1 MSQTK
6 AQLISDLVQALNFTG
21 TASAPANGLFLS
33 ASNQLKLATAS
44 TERLKIDGTE
54 VVFNDDGASVDFR
67 VEGDTSTHL
76 LFVDASADKIG
87 IGVSNPANTLEI
99 SGTFQSSTDAN
110 TASYTQAF
118 NLTNAIN
125 ADFNVHLKTGSTT
138 IGSGTTTPLCFH
150 IGGTANERMR
160 IDSSGNVGI
169 GTTSP
174 GSKLQIATTAV
185 DTDVFRIMRQDNT
198 GISLF
203 RVFQDSS
210 SGGGTGGC
218 HINSSNRDLMISA
231 STNGDADDGLYL
243 KTTGELGIGTSS
255 PTHMLDI
262 SGSNPILALND
273 TDTTNDRFRL
283 TYNGGSSQL
292 QVDPNNVRSGSHL
305 LVAVDGTERMRIDSS
320 GRVLIGTTSG
330 SDALVVDGGSDAG
343 TITTN
348 STNSN
353 GNMMTFNCS
362 GTGKFFIGS
371 AGSFITGNSGTTN
384 QGIRAEGS
392 LLFAAGGHTERMR
405 IDSSGNV
412 LIGVNTTGSTSEG
425 MTIRPG
431 NESTLF
437 RDSGFVFLIGG
448 GQSGQRLIDFRQ
460 GGTSIGHIS
469 KSGTTNVSY
478 STSSDYRL
486 KENVVAISDGITRLK
501 TLKPYRFNFK
511 ADADRTVDGFFAHE
525 VTAVP
530 EAIAGTK
537 DEVDSDNNPVYQG
550 IDHSKLVPLLVAAVQ
565 ELITKVETLEAA

>member
-1 MSQTK
+1 
-6 AQLISDLVQALNFTG
+6 
-21 TASAPANGLFLS
+21 
-33 ASNQLKLATAS
+33 
-44 TERLKIDGTE
+44 
-54 VVFNDDGASVDFR
+54 
-67 VEGDTSTHL
+67 
-76 LFVDASADKIG
+76 
-87 IGVSNPANTLEI
+87 
-99 SGTFQSSTDAN
+99 
-110 TASYTQAF
+110 
-118 NLTNAIN
+118 
-125 ADFNVHLKTGSTT
+125 
-138 IGSGTTTPLCFH
+138 
-150 IGGTANERMR
+150 MR
-160 IDSSGNVGI
+160 IGTSGNVYI
-169 GTTSP
+169 G
-174 GSKLQIATTAV
+174 Q
-185 DTDVFRIMRQDNT
+185 
-198 GISLF
+198 
-203 RVFQDSS
+203 
-210 SGGGTGGC
+210 
-218 HINSSNRDLMISA
+218 
-231 STNGDADDGLYL
+231 
-243 KTTGELGIGTSS
+243 
-255 PTHMLDI
+255 
-262 SGSNPILALND
+262 
-273 TDTTNDRFRL
+273 
-283 TYNGGSSQL
+283 
-292 QVDPNNVRSGSHL
+292 
-305 LVAVDGTERMRIDSS
+305 
-320 GRVLIGTTSG
+320 TSG
-330 SDALVVDGGSDAG
+330 SEQLGVSGGTNAQTLS
-343 TITTN
+343 TN

-353 GNMMTFNCS
+353 GNMVQIKCS
-362 GTGKFFIGS
+362 GTTKLFLGS
-371 AGSFITGNSGTTN
+371 AGSFITGNTGTTN